1 MWGCPILANK
11 DLVLLE
17 LITYCVT
24 SNFFLLF
31 ADLILGVCNPG
42 EENYG
47 VMTLHVLA
55 AGLNTQHVSY

>member
-1 MWGCPILANK
+1 MWRSHLLADNN
-11 DLVLLE
+11 LE

-24 SNFFLLF
+24 SNFFF
-31 ADLILGVCNPG
+31 SADLILGVRNPG

-55 AGLNTQHVSY
+55 AGLNTQRVSY